1 MKIRKNHIGKR
12 YRYNVNR
19 KRLNK
24 TRNNTGKIKCPEVK
38 EHWNDRRLPNKNYF
52 DMGLATDSNKSIPM
66 PNFKQNRLKIIKLAN
81 GFVEEDVNEE
91 PAPKP
96 RRKAF
101 VADILEKEA
110 NEFRE
115 PKLRLPKGL
124 CTVLTYFIDKY
135 QLNYKAM
142 VNDRKNFDQW
152 TWKQF
157 RMKIRKFMSIPEQF
171 NLYLK
176 EREIDRESLG
186 NEYDSE
192 SEWK

>member
-24 TRNNTGKIKCPEVK
+24 TRSNTGKIKCPEVK

-52 DMGLATDSNKSIPM
+52 DMGLATDANKSIPM
-66 PNFKQNRLKIIKLAN
+66 PSFRKSRLRVAKMTN
-81 GFVEEDVNEE
+81 DFVEEDIDEE
-91 PAPKP
+91 PIPKP

-124 CTVLTYFIDKY
+124 IAQLSYFLDTYK
-135 QLNYKAM
+135 LNYKNM

-171 NLYLK
+171 DLYLK
-176 EREIDRESLG
+176 EREINRENLG
-186 NEYDSE
+186 TEYDSDGE
-192 SEWK
+192 

>member
-1 MKIRKNHIGKR
+1 MKIRKAHISKK

-24 TRNNTGKIKCPEVK
+24 SRNNTGKIKCPEVK

-52 DMGLATDSNKSIPM
+52 DMGLATDANKSIPL
-66 PNFKQNRLKIIKLAN
+66 PSFKQNRLKIVKLAN
-81 GFVEEDVNEE
+81 GFVEEDVDDE

-110 NEFRE
+110 RE
-115 PKLRLPKGL
+115 PRQHKLRLPKGL
-124 CTVLTYFIDKY
+124 VAQLSYFIDKY
-135 QLNYKAM
+135 QLNYKLM
-142 VNDRKNFDQW
+142 VNDRKNVDQW

-157 RMKIRKFMSIPEQF
+157 RMKIRRFMSIPEQF
-171 NLYLK
+171 DVYLEEK
-176 EREIDRESLG
+176 GISRESLG
-186 NEYDSE
+186 TEYDSD
-192 SEWK
+192 SEWN